1 MDLHKL
7 QRVNEHIL
15 VLRNLFDLISHE
27 LHRAT
32 EEKQRLL
39 ENLGMTGYAEMG
51 KKSTTVIPLLK
62 MAF

>member
-51 KKSTTVIPLLK
+51 KNQPL
-62 MAF
+62 